1 MTEATHVLRDMTK
14 DLREFVDGNYVL
26 RVEGY
31 WLTRESGEKLQ
42 MYCFMSPAVEV
53 EVLHQPNSIA

>member
-1 MTEATHVLRDMTK
+1 MLRDMTK